1 MYLDE
6 TQLVKLCLLGIDLR
20 SPTCYLLMMAVLKF
34 NVYDKAFWIH
44 RSHSEATKSFA
55 HGLIISTQYSISL
68 AMAVCGCC
76 KRILLSDLAKGL
88 GVSRKTRAG
97 QSFY

>member
-6 TQLVKLCLLGIDLR
+6 TSLVKLCLLGIDLR
-20 SPTCYLLMMAVLKF
+20 SPTCYLLMMAVLQF

-55 HGLIISTQYSISL
+55 HGLITQYSISL
-68 AMAVCGCC
+68 AMAVSSPAAAVRESCC
-76 KRILLSDLAKGL
+76 RILRR
-88 GVSRKTRAG
+88 VAG
-97 QSFY
+97 